1 MEKRRLNIEGM
12 DCTNCALTIKKVMEK
27 QGALDVS
34 VSFTTGEAAFSAD
47 QKIVQNIV
55 ASIGKLGYTVV
66 PENSEQNGSASAT
79 VKLKNILIFCALLTT
94 PLLLHMFAAEDSLL
108 NNPYFQLVLSTPVF
122 VIGFVHFGK
131 SAWGSVKVGLPN
143 MDVLIFIG
151 VTSAY
156 VYSLVGTF
164 ALHGHHKYLFF
175 ETAASIVTLV
185 LLGNWIEQR
194 AVKRT
199 TGAIEELTKLQK
211 TKAKVFNGL
220 LSKEVYTIKNA
231 NELVLGDIVIVSDGE
246 QIPADGMVSEGECW
260 VDEAMISGESLPL
273 LKKLGNQVIGG
284 TLCTQG
290 NVKITVNRSGK
301 DTTLQQIIQLV
312 KSAQENQPNIQ
323 RLGDK
328 VSAIFVPVVLGIAL
342 LTFTIAYFFVHLS
355 FETAMMNSI
364 AVLVI
369 SCPCA
374 MGLATPTA
382 VMVGVGKAAKIGILI
397 RGGSTIERLSEV
409 TYMVFDKTGTLTTG
423 DFKIKN
429 INLLAHLSLQEVQN
443 IVFSLEIQSAHPIA
457 KSMCRELKEKAA
469 PLSIENVLEVKGQG
483 ISGTYNNK
491 QYNIATG
498 VENGSIDLFEDQQ
511 RVASIEIQ
519 DELKNDVKEVII
531 LLKKQG
537 IQSVMLSGDRKE
549 KCENIGKEIG
559 IDLIYSEQKPADKLK
574 VIDALSAKGKVAM
587 LGDGINDAPALTKAH
602 VGISFGGATDVAQNS
617 AQVILLNNKSLKQLG
632 EAISLCKITLTTI
645 KQNLFW
651 ALFYNVLAIP
661 IAAFGWLL
669 PIFAAIAMA
678 FSDII
683 VIGNSL
689 RIKSKTLN

>member
-27 QGALDVS
+27 QGAVDVS

-47 QKIVQNIV
+47 QKIVPNIV

-66 PENSEQNGSASAT
+66 PDNNDQSNSSSSGI
-79 VKLKNILIFCALLTT
+79 KLKNILIFCAVLTA
-94 PLLLHMFAAEDSLL
+94 PLLMHMFAAEDSLL

-122 VIGFVHFGK
+122 AIGFVHFGK

-156 VYSLVGTF
+156 GYSLVGTF

-231 NELVLGDIVIVSDGE
+231 NELVLGNIVIVSDGE
-246 QIPADGMVSEGECW
+246 QIPADGIVSEGECW

-273 LKKLGNQVIGG
+273 LKKQGDQVIGG

-290 NVKITVNRSGK
+290 NVKIAVNRIGK

-328 VSAIFVPVVLGIAL
+328 VSAIFVPVVLAIAL

-409 TYMVFDKTGTLTTG
+409 SYMVFDKTGTLTTG
-423 DFKIKN
+423 DFKIKK
-429 INLLAHLSLQEVQN
+429 INLLANLSLQEVQN

-469 PLSIENVLEVKGQG
+469 LLSLENVLEVKGQG

-498 VENGSIDLFEDQQ
+498 LENGSIDLFEDQH

-519 DELKNDVKEVII
+519 DELKSDVKEVI
-531 LLKKQG
+531 LQLKKQG

-549 KCENIGKEIG
+549 KCETIGKEIG